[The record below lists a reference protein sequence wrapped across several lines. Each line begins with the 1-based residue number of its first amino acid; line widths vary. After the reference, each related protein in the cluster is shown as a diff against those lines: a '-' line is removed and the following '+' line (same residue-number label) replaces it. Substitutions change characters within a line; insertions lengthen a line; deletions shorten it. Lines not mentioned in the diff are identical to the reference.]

1 MWRPIHGVASKRVKG
16 KITLKKGRMSKCE
29 LDRLENATKRSPNL
43 KKNEIYKG
51 QKGGIC
57 KAFRGHVK

>member
-43 KKNEIYKG
+43 KKK
-51 QKGGIC
+51 
-57 KAFRGHVK
+57 

>member
-1 MWRPIHGVASKRVKG
+1 
-16 KITLKKGRMSKCE
+16 MSKCE

-57 KAFRGHVK
+57 KAFRGHVKWKVLWSVKRIDWL